1 MYQCV
6 YTLQISCDKFSLT
19 VVGFPVTEGLVT
31 STKAPPTPKENFTI
45 IAIQPKQVWNCVV
58 SFNLHL
64 FPLKPEQNS
73 IGVYTR
79 RAYVPVIQ
87 NKYYIKLLAPS

>member
-1 MYQCV
+1 M

-45 IAIQPKQVWNCVV
+45 IAIQPKQVCNCVV

-73 IGVYTR
+73 ILGYYIGVYTK
-79 RAYVPVIQ
+79 RAYVPAIQ
-87 NKYYIKLLAPS
+87 NKYYILAPS